1 MPKYSTLKPAIL
13 LHVCCGT
20 CALYPYFL
28 LKKDFDVTFFYYNP
42 NIYPRKE
49 YVKRLEGVKIISRK
63 YSIPLIIGKYDTKKW
78 TRLTADFKDEPEG
91 GSRCS
96 LCFRIRLDRTA
107 DTAKRRYFN
116 LFGTT
121 LTISPHKDHRIINSI
136 GLELASAKGI
146 SFHQANLKKKDG
158 FKKTMEL
165 SKKLNLYRQNY
176 CGCIYSK
183 KQNGKLF

>member
-1 MPKYSTLKPAIL
+1 MPKYSTLKPGIL

-20 CALYPYFL
+20 CASYPYFL
-28 LKKDFDVTFFYYNP
+28 LKKDFDVAFFYYNP
-42 NIYPRKE
+42 NTHPKKE
-49 YVKRLEGVKIISRK
+49 YTKRLESVKIISKK
-63 YSIPLIIGKYDTKKW
+63 YSIPLIIGRYEVKKW
-78 TRLTADFKDEPEG
+78 LKLTKNFKDEPEG

-96 LCFRIRLDRTA
+96 LCFRMRLDRTA
-107 DTAKRRYFN
+107 SMAKKLDFD

-121 LTISPHKDHRIINSI
+121 LTISPHKDHKVINSI
-136 GLELASAKGI
+136 GFELASAKGI
-146 SFHQANLKKKDG
+146 GFYQADLKKKDG

-183 KQNGKLF
+183 K

>member
-1 MPKYSTLKPAIL
+1 MLKYSTLKPKIL

-28 LKKDFDVTFFYYNP
+28 LKQDFDVSFFYYNP

-49 YVKRLEGVKIISRK
+49 YIKRLEGIKIISRK
-63 YSIPLIIGKYDTKKW
+63 YSVPLEIGKYEVKKW
-78 TRLTADFKDEPEG
+78 FKLTVDFKDEPEG
-91 GSRCS
+91 GERCS

-107 DTAKRRYFN
+107 YTAKKLGFD

-121 LTISPHKDHRIINSI
+121 LTISPHKNHRIINSI
-136 GLELASAKGI
+136 GLELASIKGVG
-146 SFHQANLKKKDG
+146 FYQTNLKKNDG
-158 FKKTMEL
+158 FKKTIEL
-165 SKKLNLYRQNY
+165 SKKLNLYRQDY

-183 KQNGKLF
+183 K